1 MSLDGALDSGDLQSF
16 AYQIANG
23 MVSRFI
29 FSLSRHSGRLLRM
42 RERCN
47 NSETCFQVVLTNFL
61 TGVSSYHTSRLVIV
75 FSLTV

>member
-29 FSLSRHSGRLLRM
+29 FSLSRYSGRLLRM
-42 RERCN
+42 RERYN
-47 NSETCFQVVLTNFL
+47 NSETCFQAVLTNFH

>member
-29 FSLSRHSGRLLRM
+29 FQSVM
-42 RERCN
+42 
-47 NSETCFQVVLTNFL
+47 TNFL